1 MRDESSIWSV
11 EVGNRHSW
19 SVFAKI
25 AKIAKIGSGKW
36 EPTQTDTVR
45 AHPSLDLAPGSH
57 QERSLPTS

>member
-19 SVFAKI
+19 SVF

-57 QERSLPTS
+57 QEGSLPTS